1 MKIIKLFFLFLI
13 IATASHAQSKKKKGN
28 SKNADSKP
36 NIIFILA
43 DDLGI
48 GNVSCYGADNYQ
60 TPNIDKLAK
69 EGLQFNHAYT
79 APLCGPSRALILTGR
94 YAFRTGAV
102 NQDMTSKM
110 KPEVETMIP
119 KILKTA
125 GYVTSSSGKWGQLP
139 LGPAEFGFDDYLRF
153 KGSGLY
159 RSSADK
165 LEHYTENGVD
175 MVLQPNEYFP
185 DIIQKHLIDF
195 IIANKNNPFYAYYP
209 MSHVHATIAATP
221 DSKPDSKDLF
231 ADNILYMD
239 KLVGQLMNTLDS
251 LHLRENTLVI
261 FFGDN
266 GTSNPYCNN
275 SPVNG
280 KKLSGKKGE
289 MKECG
294 SLVPMIA
301 NWPGKIA
308 PSEKTDLL
316 IDGSDFLPTFAELAG
331 AELPK
336 QNIIDGQSFLPQ
348 MLGKK
353 GKDREWIFMEL
364 GNKWY
369 VRNDKW
375 KLNREG
381 ELYDMSNSP
390 FEEILVT
397 AENSTSKS
405 ETARKELQAVLDN
418 LAPQNGILDTGNGS
432 GRHANK
438 EKKKAKDGVKD
449 EKEQN

>member
-1 MKIIKLFFLFLI
+1 MKSMRFLVCCLL
-13 IATASHAQSKKKKGN
+13 ASVSINVEAQKTNKKN
-28 SKNADSKP
+28 ISKP

-48 GNVSCYGADNYQ
+48 GNVSCYGADSFY

-69 EGLQFNHAYT
+69 EGIQFNHAYT
-79 APLCGPSRALILTGR
+79 APLCGPSRALIMTGR
-94 YAFRTGAV
+94 YAFRTGAS
-102 NQDMTSKM
+102 NQDATALM
-110 KPEVETMIP
+110 KPSVEIMMP
-119 KILKTA
+119 DVLKPA
-125 GYVTSSSGKWGQLP
+125 GYITTCVGKWGQLP

-159 RSSADK
+159 RSSPEKTA
-165 LEHYTENGVD
+165 HYTVNGVD
-175 MVLQPNEYFP
+175 KILNQEEYFP
-185 DIIQKHLIDF
+185 DIIHNHLIDF
-195 IIANKNNPFYAYYP
+195 IIANKEKPFYAYYS
-209 MSHVHATIAATP
+209 MSHVHGAIIPTP
-221 DSKPDSKDLF
+221 DSKPDSKALF
-231 ADNILYMD
+231 ADNVTYMD
-239 KLVGQLMNTLDS
+239 KLVGNLIHTLDS
-251 LHLRENTLVI
+251 LKLRDNTLVV

-266 GTSNPYCNN
+266 GTSSPWCFN

-308 PSEKTDLL
+308 SGVMSDQL

-331 AELPK
+331 AKLPTK
-336 QNIIDGQSFLPQ
+336 NVIDGHSFAPQ
-348 MLGKK
+348 LLGKK
-353 GKDREWIFMEL
+353 GKEREWIFVEL

-369 VRNDKW
+369 ARNKEW

-381 ELYDMSNSP
+381 ELFNMTNAP
-390 FEEILVT
+390 FEENLIT
-397 AENSTSKS
+397 ADQKNAQSEAAQKS
-405 ETARKELQAVLDN
+405 LQIVLDK
-418 LAPQNGILDTGNGS
+418 LAPQNGILDTGNGN

-438 EKKKAKDGVKD
+438 SKDKKADKDKD
-449 EKEQN
+449 KDSEKEPE